1 MGAVHLHRWYPVEL
15 VPWKSLNPQCQVEK
29 RGSVSDHRPPPSFK
43 NVLLPDHLGL
53 PPCPVHLLLPLPPY
67 LLPMTGGGG
76 VGGVDSTPHPQAGDM
91 TKGKKCPH
99 LEFCTAHDGYCLS
112 LSNVFQGRRCSFPLV
127 AASCHQM
134 PPRGSAPVAS
144 MRVSQSSSNVC
155 KCGCDPGRSSGD
167 GKLAVCLLITFSGAA
182 AAGCSR
188 NTNLG
193 PRAGEDLSG
202 FQPTVVW
209 AAFFTQYLYRKR

>member
-1 MGAVHLHRWYPVEL
+1 
-15 VPWKSLNPQCQVEK
+15 
-29 RGSVSDHRPPPSFK
+29 
-43 NVLLPDHLGL
+43 
-53 PPCPVHLLLPLPPY
+53 
-67 LLPMTGGGG
+67 
-76 VGGVDSTPHPQAGDM
+76 M

-167 GKLAVCLLITFSGAA
+167 GKLAVCLQVGQEYDPFVVKILLCSSIQKSGKELPKQFSSNIQALPSPSLENADNQGSAI
-182 AAGCSR
+182 GIVSGKKK
-188 NTNLG
+188 NT
-193 PRAGEDLSG
+193 PS
-202 FQPTVVW
+202 
-209 AAFFTQYLYRKR
+209 KKSK